1 MRVAIVERRTIHK
14 EGESSAKRLHTVAE
28 LLAMKGHAV
37 SFYCLRWWEE
47 EDREKIHNGVRYY
60 AISEDIE
67 DVEWRFAAQLPSKIK
82 EYEPDVIIADGTER
96 AVVMGSKFTCLF
108 LRKPLIL
115 DFYKQIKIGRG
126 SKRKSEL
133 IMGLADLVVVPSE
146 MVQTS
151 VIEAGC
157 EGKLIERLPN
167 PIEIKSIK
175 DTKKEKVADIVYSK
189 VLDKNCNLETFLL
202 ALAELRDVKWKAA
215 IIGEGERRELY
226 ERQIKDLRISRRVE
240 FLGEVPTERKIAIF
254 KGAHVCVHT
263 ALQSGFPKD
272 FLLALACGCVGI
284 AEYHENSSAHELI
297 RPRERG
303 FRITE
308 GEVLHQTIREAAK
321 LPRKEIEEGYFG
333 YSEKN
338 FIEKYI
344 GLIENAG
351 GVKAGEL
358 VRDQSDMGVL

>member
-1 MRVAIVERRTIHK
+1 MRVAIVERRTVHK
-14 EGESSAKRLHTVAE
+14 EGESSAKRLHIVAE

-37 SFYCLRWWEE
+37 SFYCLRWWEG

-60 AISEDIE
+60 AISDDVE

-115 DFYKQIKIGRG
+115 DFYKQIKIEKG
-126 SKRKSEL
+126 SKRRSDF
-133 IMGLADLVVVPSE
+133 IIGLADMVVVPSE
-146 MVQTS
+146 MIQTS
-151 VIEAGC
+151 VIEAGFG
-157 EGKLIERLPN
+157 GKLIEKLPN
-167 PIEIKSIK
+167 PIKIKRIK

-215 IIGEGERRELY
+215 IIGEGEMKEIY

-240 FLGEVPTERKIAIF
+240 FLGEVPIEKKIAIF

-263 ALQSGFPKD
+263 ALESKFPKD

-308 GEVLHQTIREAAK
+308 GEILHQTIREAAEM
-321 LPRKEIEEGYFG
+321 PRKEIEEEYFG
-333 YSEKN
+333 YDEKI

-344 GLIENAG
+344 GLIENIEEI
-351 GVKAGEL
+351 KAGKL
-358 VRDQSDMGVL
+358 VKDQSDMGVL